1 MAIIDI
7 GSWKRG
13 PAGALSNFPAYTFVF
28 EDVECASMEG
38 LVQAFKFNEPY
49 KQVITCKAVGEAA
62 KNMGRRRNLHWQR
75 VQTLWWKTQA
85 YDRHGPEYQDLLNR
99 AYNALATHPTFRQ
112 ALLATGDAL
121 LTHSIG
127 SRDPTET
134 VLTEAEFCLR
144 LMRIRREIR
153 EGLR

>member
-1 MAIIDI
+1 MAVLDI
-7 GSWKRG
+7 GSWK
-13 PAGALSNFPAYTFVF
+13 PWPSGALSNFPPHAFVF

-75 VQTLWWKTQA
+75 VQTLWWKSDA
-85 YDRHGPEYQDLLNR
+85 YDRHSPEYQALLDR
-99 AYNALATHPTFRQ
+99 AYNALATNQDFRN
-112 ALLATGDAL
+112 ALLATGDHF

-127 SRDPTET
+127 GRDPHET
-134 VLTEAEFCLR
+134 ILTEAEFCTR
-144 LMRIRREIR
+144 LMRLRREIR